1 MSLTKKSF
9 YVVSLF
15 WLLVLLSCNGSRPD
29 FSDLN
34 LSVES
39 YRNHQFEEYS
49 LLETRLKDG
58 IVIPG
63 LAENFVPQ
71 GLALVPQ
78 TGNLLMSGYLGLF
91 FRNELSASGKIVV
104 KVDEELAVLIL
115 LDVSDLSVKKIATLK
130 DEAGDA
136 MYLHAGGVAVAG
148 RSIWLPAKNR
158 LYRFSLQELLE
169 SKDFVLDLNL
179 EAIRRVDSKG
189 SFVSV
194 SGGFL
199 FVGDFLN
206 SPDDVPSYHHSPHG
220 TKHWAWTALYP
231 IDEVTGHFLV
241 ENSDRSSLIPPIAVV
256 HHRQYVQGFT
266 VSETGWVVL
275 SASYGNRDSK
285 IAFYDVGLE
294 FKDLES
300 WPDKTKLPSGVEI
313 PSLTLSKDNWK
324 FTLMAPP
331 GSEEIAFTED
341 GVLAVVFESGAY
353 PYRERWDVIEDRV
366 LFLRVPEVVE

>member
-1 MSLTKKSF
+1 MSLTKKLLC
-9 YVVSLF
+9 VVSLF
-15 WLLVLLSCNGSRPD
+15 WLLVFLSCNGSRSD
-29 FSDLN
+29 FSGLN

-49 LLETRLKDG
+49 LLEARLQDG

-78 TGNLLMSGYLGLF
+78 TGDLLISGYLGLSF
-91 FRNELSASGKIVV
+91 SEELNASGKVVV
-104 KVDEELAVLIL
+104 KVEEELAVLL
-115 LDVSDLSVKKIATLK
+115 LLEVSDLSVKKIAILE
-130 DEAGDA
+130 DEAGEV

-148 RSIWLPAKNR
+148 SSIWIPAKNR

-169 SKDFVLDLNL
+169 SEDFVLGLNL

-189 SFVSV
+189 SFVSA
-194 SGGFL
+194 SDGFL
-199 FVGDFLN
+199 FVGEFLN
-206 SPDDVPSYHHSPHG
+206 SPDDVPSYHHSPHN

-231 IDEVTGHFLV
+231 IDEVTGYFLV
-241 ENSDRSSLIPPIAVV
+241 ENSDRSSLIPPSAVV

-266 VSETGWVVL
+266 ISETGWVVL

-313 PSLTLSKDNWK
+313 PSLTLSRDNWK

-331 GSEEIAFTED
+331 GSEEVVFSED
-341 GVLAVVFESGAY
+341 GLLAVAFEGGAY

-366 LFLRVPEVVE
+366 LFLRIPEVAE